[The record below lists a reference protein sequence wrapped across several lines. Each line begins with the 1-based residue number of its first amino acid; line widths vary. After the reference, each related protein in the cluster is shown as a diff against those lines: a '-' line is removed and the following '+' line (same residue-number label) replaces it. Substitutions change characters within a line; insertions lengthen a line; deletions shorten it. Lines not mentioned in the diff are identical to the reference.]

1 MNTGLL
7 NLLLFVPFLLVALI
21 TGLIYFRSGYKRGLW
36 RALISLG
43 ATFVAVL
50 VSLGL
55 ANLVAGWL
63 KHPVAN
69 LIPKEVTASMGVLKG
84 LANSVIVGMVQD
96 VLSMFLFGLFFI
108 LCLIVLKIVANCI
121 QPEKLKVEKK
131 AFKWAGLGVRAVDT
145 VVVTLLILL
154 PLYGTMATYITPAA
168 KIASMTLGKN
178 APAVQVMNKIS
189 KHPFVSMYKGG
200 PTRWV
205 YGGLSGFTVG
215 EAQIDLP
222 KVADTID
229 TTMVKLEKFNAAKGD
244 DRVTACKELTE
255 YLRGNVVEEDWFYE
269 VAKEATVELEKQLQ
283 NATTPA
289 EEKEAQLYLA
299 MFSAPEEE
307 FKENGTKMLDFMSYA
322 MDSEFMDFVETD
334 DYEILTEEFH
344 EELGEVLNHSTQ
356 SVSIKK
362 MILLSDAEQL
372 FNLCPPPIQPRSQG
386 FSAKDAAND
395 FIDAHWKEDGF
406 VDEEDRQRESEAF
419 MILYFE
425 NNPLALLEGFARHP
439 LFGYNA
445 VEQFVNAEFMVQTLG
460 NGMNDDVIRK
470 DFASEGELCTR
481 IRTRLQACEHEPLSK
496 NLLNDYAKDVVIK
509 KED

>member
-1 MNTGLL
+1 MSTGLL

-21 TGLIYFRSGYKRGLW
+21 TGLIYFKSGYKRGLW

-43 ATFVAVL
+43 ATLLAVF

-63 KHPVAN
+63 KRPVAN
-69 LIPKEVTASMGVLKG
+69 LIPKELTASMGALKG
-84 LANSVIVGMVQD
+84 IVNSVIVGMVQD
-96 VLSMFLFGLFFI
+96 ILSMFLFGIFFI
-108 LCLIVLKIVANCI
+108 LCLIGFKIIANCI

-154 PLYGTMATYITPAA
+154 PLYGTIAIYVTPAS
-168 KIASMTLGKN
+168 KIAGMTLGKN
-178 APAVQVMNKIS
+178 VAAVQVMNKIS
-189 KHPFVSMYKGG
+189 NHPIVSMYKGG

-205 YGGLSGFTVG
+205 YGGLSGFAVG
-215 EAQIDLP
+215 DAQIDLP

-229 TTMVKLEKFNAAKGD
+229 TTMTKLEKFNSAKGE
-244 DRVTACKELTE
+244 DRAAACKELTE
-255 YLRGNVVEEDWFYE
+255 YLRGNVVEEEWFYE

-283 NATTPA
+283 NAATPA
-289 EEKEAQLYLA
+289 EAKEAQLYLA
-299 MFSAPEEE
+299 MFSAPKEE
-307 FKENGTKMLDFMSYA
+307 FKENSAKMLDFMDYA
-322 MDSEFMDFVETD
+322 MDSEFMDFIETD

-372 FNLCPPPIQPRSQG
+372 FNLSLPRVQPRSQG

-395 FIDAHWKEDGF
+395 FIDAHWKEEGF
-406 VDEEDRQRESEAF
+406 VAEEDRQRESEAF
-419 MILYFE
+419 TILYFE
-425 NNPLALLEGFARHP
+425 NDPLALLEGFARHP
-439 LFGYNA
+439 LFGYDA
-445 VEQFVNAEFMVQTLG
+445 VEQFVNEDFMVQALG
-460 NGMNDDVIRK
+460 NGMNEEVIRA

-481 IRTRLQACEHEPLSK
+481 IRARLQACEHEPLSK
-496 NLLNDYAKDVVIK
+496 NLLNDYAKDIVIK